1 MLVIKNSYLASI
13 IFNSAPSN
21 GQKLYF
27 KDIPTLRDKTIVGV
41 EAYSASD
48 LAVTPDGNT
57 SIADAD
63 ADQIT
68 ITLVDKNQN
77 EFIFNMPVLNFNPRS
92 QGGFIREISPA
103 KVDFT
108 RSYITVT
115 DSTGIGANEAIAF
128 TFYYHAR

>member
-13 IFNSAPSN
+13 IFPAAPSN

-27 KDIPTLRDKTIVGV
+27 KDIPTLRDKIITGV

-48 LAVTPDGNT
+48 LAVTPDGNS

-63 ADQIT
+63 IDQIT
-68 ITLVDKNQN
+68 VTLVDVQQN
-77 EFIFNMPVLNFNPRS
+77 EYIFNMPIINLNPRN
-92 QGGFIREISPA
+92 QGGFIREISPN

-115 DSTGIGANEAIAF
+115 DNTGISANEAVAF
-128 TFYYHAR
+128 TFYYNAR